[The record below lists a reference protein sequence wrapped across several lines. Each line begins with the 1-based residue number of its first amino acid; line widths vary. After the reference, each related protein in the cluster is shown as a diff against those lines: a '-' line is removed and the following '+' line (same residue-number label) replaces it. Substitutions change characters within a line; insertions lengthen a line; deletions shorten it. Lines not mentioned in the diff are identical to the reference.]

1 MIPRGIEDAAPYNFP
16 GTPDRVVGAD
26 AYIRPRY
33 ALPFHCRG
41 DVGIAPYNF
50 PETPYNFPE
59 TSVRVVGADAYI
71 RPRYTLPF
79 HCRGDVGIA
88 PYNFP
93 ETSVRV
99 VGAGSPGPG

>member
-1 MIPRGIEDAAPYNFP
+1 MAETSNHLQQNKNLIPRGIEDAAPYNFP

-50 PETPYNFPE
+50 PET
-59 TSVRVVGADAYI
+59 
-71 RPRYTLPF
+71 
-79 HCRGDVGIA
+79 
-88 PYNFP
+88 
-93 ETSVRV
+93 SVRV